1 MKMKKNTKISPSR
14 YDYLLTKL
22 IKEIDNT
29 PKIEPNREQWD
40 IEGNWQDC
48 GDISFVD
55 SQYMSSFALWRD
67 FACKTVKLINYG
79 KPAVRMSF
87 FSKHKYWLKKP
98 HDLTDEERMDYL
110 SEHISNLYA
119 SIHKLQEFGSSASPL
134 ARVEMSQRIKI
145 IRQEIK
151 QWQLIR
157 QHSASYDLS
166 VSTYQRGYAYLYINY
181 KFMLP
186 SGEYDNEQE
195 HLLHHTRDRMGN
207 VTRQKQNIVFVN
219 VAEINRVHP
228 QQNKEIENY
237 LKKFSIKSSFGPK
250 WLYARPRVETDG
262 QASFGLND
270 PANDSSQLDLF
281 GE

>member
-1 MKMKKNTKISPSR
+1 MKKNTKISPSR
-14 YDYLLTKL
+14 YEYLLTKL
-22 IKEIDNT
+22 TEEIGNT
-29 PKIEPNREQWD
+29 PKTEPDREQWD

-67 FACKTVKLINYG
+67 FACKTIKLINYG

-98 HDLTDEERMDYL
+98 HDLTNEERTDYL
-110 SEHISNLYA
+110 NEHISSLYA
-119 SIHKLQEFGSSASPL
+119 SIRRLQELDTSPSPL
-134 ARVEMSQRIKI
+134 TRVETSQQINAM
-145 IRQEIK
+145 RQEVE
-151 QWQLIR
+151 QWQHI
-157 QHSASYDLS
+157 QQQPANYDLS

-186 SGEYDNEQE
+186 NGDYDNEQE
-195 HLLHHTRDRMGN
+195 HLLHHTRDRIGN
-207 VTRQKQNIVFVN
+207 VTKRKQNIVFVDIG
-219 VAEINRVHP
+219 EINRVHP

-250 WLYARPRVETDG
+250 WLYARPRVETDE
-262 QASFGLND
+262 QASFGLNNQ
-270 PANDSSQLDLF
+270 ANDSNQLDLF

>member
-1 MKMKKNTKISPSR
+1 MKKNTKISPSR
-14 YDYLLTKL
+14 YEYLLTKL
-22 IKEIDNT
+22 TEEIDNT
-29 PKIEPNREQWD
+29 PKIEPDREQWD

-67 FACKTVKLINYG
+67 FACKTIKLINYG

-98 HDLTDEERMDYL
+98 HDLTNEERIDYL
-110 SEHISNLYA
+110 NEHISSLYA
-119 SIHKLQEFGSSASPL
+119 SIRRLQELDNSASPL
-134 ARVEMSQRIKI
+134 TRVETSQQINAM
-145 IRQEIK
+145 RQEVE
-151 QWQLIR
+151 QWQLI
-157 QHSASYDLS
+157 QQQPANYDLS

-186 SGEYDNEQE
+186 NGDYDNEQE
-195 HLLHHTRDRMGN
+195 HLLHHTRDRIGN
-207 VTRQKQNIVFVN
+207 VTKRKQNIVFVDIS
-219 VAEINRVHP
+219 EINRVHP

-250 WLYARPRVETDG
+250 WLYARPRIETDG
-262 QASFGLND
+262 QASFGLNNQ
-270 PANDSSQLDLF
+270 ANDNNQLDLF
-281 GE
+281 SE

>member
-1 MKMKKNTKISPSR
+1 MKKNTKIPPSR
-14 YDYLLTKL
+14 YEYLLTKL
-22 IKEIDNT
+22 TEEIDNT
-29 PKIEPNREQWD
+29 PKIEPDREQWD

-67 FACKTVKLINYG
+67 FACKTIKLINYG

-98 HDLTDEERMDYL
+98 HDLTNEERIDYL
-110 SEHISNLYA
+110 NEHISSLYA
-119 SIHKLQEFGSSASPL
+119 SIRRLQELDNSASPL
-134 ARVEMSQRIKI
+134 TRVETSQQINAM
-145 IRQEIK
+145 RQEVE
-151 QWQLIR
+151 QWQLI
-157 QHSASYDLS
+157 QQQPANYDLS

-186 SGEYDNEQE
+186 NGDYDNEQE
-195 HLLHHTRDRMGN
+195 HLLHHTRDRIGN
-207 VTRQKQNIVFVN
+207 VTKRKQNIVFVDIS
-219 VAEINRVHP
+219 EINRVHP

-250 WLYARPRVETDG
+250 WLYARPRIETDG
-262 QASFGLND
+262 QASFGLNNQ
-270 PANDSSQLDLF
+270 ANDNNQLDLF
-281 GE
+281 SE

>member
-1 MKMKKNTKISPSR
+1 MKKNTKIPPSR
-14 YDYLLTKL
+14 YEYLLTKL
-22 IKEIDNT
+22 TEEIDNT
-29 PKIEPNREQWD
+29 PKIEPDREQWD

-67 FACKTVKLINYG
+67 FACKTIKLINYG

-98 HDLTDEERMDYL
+98 HDLTNEERIDYL
-110 SEHISNLYA
+110 NEHISSLYA
-119 SIHKLQEFGSSASPL
+119 SIRRLQELDNSASPL
-134 ARVEMSQRIKI
+134 TRVETSQQINAM
-145 IRQEIK
+145 RQEVE
-151 QWQLIR
+151 QWQLI
-157 QHSASYDLS
+157 QQQPANYDLS

-186 SGEYDNEQE
+186 NGDYDNEQE
-195 HLLHHTRDRMGN
+195 HLLHHTRDRIGN
-207 VTRQKQNIVFVN
+207 VTKRKQNIVFVDIS
-219 VAEINRVHP
+219 EINRVHP

-250 WLYARPRVETDG
+250 WLYARPRIETDE
-262 QASFGLND
+262 QASFGLNNQ
-270 PANDSSQLDLF
+270 ANDNNQLDLF
-281 GE
+281 SE

>member
-1 MKMKKNTKISPSR
+1 MKKNTKISPSR
-14 YDYLLTKL
+14 YEYLLRKL
-22 IKEIDNT
+22 TEEIDNT
-29 PKIEPNREQWD
+29 PRIEPDREQWD

-67 FACKTVKLINYG
+67 FACKTIKLINYG

-98 HDLTDEERMDYL
+98 HDLTSEERIDYL
-110 SEHISNLYA
+110 NEYISSLYA
-119 SIHKLQEFGSSASPL
+119 SIRKLQELDNSASPL
-134 ARVEMSQRIKI
+134 TRVETSQQINTM
-145 IRQEIK
+145 RQEIE
-151 QWQLIR
+151 QWQLI
-157 QHSASYDLS
+157 QQQPANYDLS

-186 SGEYDNEQE
+186 NGDYDNKQE
-195 HLLHHTRDRMGN
+195 HLLHHTRDRIGN
-207 VTRQKQNIVFVN
+207 VTKRKQNIVFVDIG
-219 VAEINRVHP
+219 EINRVHP

-250 WLYARPRVETDG
+250 WLYARPRVETDE
-262 QASFGLND
+262 QASFGLNNQ
-270 PANDSSQLDLF
+270 ANDSNQLDLF
-281 GE
+281 SE